1 MVRRYPVVYESG
13 LPKELPSGDS
23 VLGSAFRGTTAPA
36 SPAAGDLWFD
46 TNTGVDTLKVY
57 NGTGWDASSGS
68 IATVVSAS
76 PPASPVNGQFWYDTA
91 NGYLKIYISS
101 SSSWVACEREVFQ
114 ATSAPSS
121 GVQEGDIWYNSSS
134 GAFSMYIGTSW
145 VTLGGG
151 GGGGSTPPISE
162 NDQVISASYSL
173 TTDKNGVS
181 VGPIT
186 VSNGVAVTVPDGAV
200 WATL

>member
-1 MVRRYPVVYESG
+1 MVRRYPVIYQSG

-23 VLGSAFRGTTAPA
+23 VLGNAFRGTTAPV

-46 TNTGVDTLKVY
+46 TNTGVDVLKVY

-68 IATVVSAS
+68 IATVVSGSA
-76 PPASPVNGQFWYDTA
+76 PGSPVNGQLWYDTA

-134 GAFSMYIGTSW
+134 GEFSMYIGSSW
-145 VTLGGG
+145 ASMGGG
-151 GGGGSTPPISE
+151 AGATPPISE
-162 NDQVISASYSL
+162 NNQVISASYSL
-173 TTDKNGVS
+173 TADKNGVS

-186 VSNGVAVTVPDGAV
+186 ISSGQTLTVPANSRYV
-200 WATL
+200 VL